1 MKTNWLII
9 LLIIVAGSAINLG
22 STLKFGNPSI
32 EFVSDEEFIGKN
44 GDMFVYSIKLRS
56 NENLK
61 SFKVNPSIKGIN
73 KDCKFNFDFDENTH
87 QAIINYFYVLPD
99 NFDMNDEV
107 ILTFT
112 LTDSKESNIK
122 TKIIDFSKITN
133 FAKKK
138 DNFEN
143 DLIQI

>member
-9 LLIIVAGSAINLG
+9 LLIIVAGSTINLG
-22 STLKFGNPSI
+22 STLRFGNPSI
-32 EFVSDEEFIGKN
+32 EFVNRKEFIGKN

-61 SFKVNPSIKGIN
+61 NFKVIPSLKGVN
-73 KDCKFNFDFDENTH
+73 DDSYFNFDFDENTH

-99 NFDMNDEV
+99 NLDTSNEV
-107 ILTFT
+107 TLTFT

-122 TKIIDFSKITN
+122 TKVIDFSKVTN
-133 FAKKK
+133 FAKK
-138 DNFEN
+138 DNLEN
-143 DLIQI
+143 ELTQI

>member
-9 LLIIVAGSAINLG
+9 LLIIVAGSTINLG

-32 EFVSDEEFIGKN
+32 EFVNGEEFVGKN

-56 NENLK
+56 NENLR
-61 SFKVNPSIKGIN
+61 SFKVKPSIKGVN
-73 KDCKFNFDFDENTH
+73 DDSFFNFDFDENTH

-99 NFDMNDEV
+99 NFDTNNEV

-122 TKIIDFSKITN
+122 TKVIDFSKVVN
-133 FAKKK
+133 FAKREKL
-138 DNFEN
+138 EN
-143 DLIQI
+143 DLTQI